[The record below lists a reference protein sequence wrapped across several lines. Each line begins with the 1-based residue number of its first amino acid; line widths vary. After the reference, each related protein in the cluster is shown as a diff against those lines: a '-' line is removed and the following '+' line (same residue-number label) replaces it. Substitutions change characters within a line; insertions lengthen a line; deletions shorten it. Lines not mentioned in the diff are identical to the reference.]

1 MISHFMIPHPMVPHL
16 AKNAALI
23 SADQISADQ
32 PLARGKTELAA
43 AALALLSELEASLRA
58 SQKALL
64 ARDAEGIEQGT
75 REQVGLQGA
84 LARLWAQDAARP
96 AGSDSWRRAGTP
108 RCEPAL
114 AAALLAAQW
123 RVLHLGRVQAGL
135 LARAQRTLRM
145 ISNLLAGPEAVYG
158 LPPGSSVPATRHA
171 GTR

>member
-1 MISHFMIPHPMVPHL
+1 MVPHL
-16 AKNAALI
+16 AKNALI
-23 SADQISADQ
+23 SAEQISADQ

-43 AALALLSELEASLRA
+43 AALALLGELEASLRA

-64 ARDAEGIEQGT
+64 ARDAEGIERGT
-75 REQVGLQGA
+75 REQVGLQRA
-84 LARLWAQDAARP
+84 LAPLWAQDVGRP
-96 AGSDSWRRAGTP
+96 AGGDSWRRAATP
-108 RCEPAL
+108 QCKPAL

-158 LPPGSSVPATRHA
+158 LPPESLVPATRQA
-171 GTR
+171 GARQTR